1 MPLKREAAARLE
13 TLVDYLEAM
22 AVKQPA
28 DYAEHLAVVMQII
41 NRLNTRRRKSDHLQI
56 EVELE
61 DDVTDEATDVTDGAI
76 SA

>member
-1 MPLKREAAARLE
+1 
-13 TLVDYLEAM
+13 
-22 AVKQPA
+22 
-28 DYAEHLAVVMQII
+28 MQII

-61 DDVTDEATDVTDGAI
+61 DDVTDDAIGATEDAI

>member
-1 MPLKREAAARLE
+1 
-13 TLVDYLEAM
+13 
-22 AVKQPA
+22 
-28 DYAEHLAVVMQII
+28 MQII

-61 DDVTDEATDVTDGAI
+61 DDVAADATDVTDGAI

>member
-1 MPLKREAAARLE
+1 
-13 TLVDYLEAM
+13 M

-61 DDVTDEATDVTDGAI
+61 DDVTDDATDDNEVAIGA
-76 SA
+76 

>member
-1 MPLKREAAARLE
+1 
-13 TLVDYLEAM
+13 M
-22 AVKQPA
+22 AVVCWCCFALFPTNNTIPPHK
-28 DYAEHLAVVMQII
+28 YHYAVVMQII

-61 DDVTDEATDVTDGAI
+61 DDVADDATADNEVAI

>member
-1 MPLKREAAARLE
+1 
-13 TLVDYLEAM
+13 
-22 AVKQPA
+22 
-28 DYAEHLAVVMQII
+28 MQIL